1 VTSIGIVREVHMR
14 SYLVIV
20 FAGIGQLLAAAPVAA
35 HHAFAAE
42 FDAEQ
47 PVRLEG
53 TVARMEW
60 ISPHSWLHLDVP
72 KPDGTVERWM
82 VEGGPPNALFR
93 RGITQ
98 ESLPVGTE
106 VVIEGFRARD
116 GSMRANGR
124 DITLTDGS
132 RPFVGPFGSGAPGD
146 GPTR

>member
-1 VTSIGIVREVHMR
+1 MR

-20 FAGIGQLLAAAPVAA
+20 LAGIGQLLAAAPVAA
-35 HHAFAAE
+35 
-42 FDAEQ
+42 

>member
-1 VTSIGIVREVHMR
+1 MR

-20 FAGIGQLLAAAPVAA
+20 LAGIGQLLAAAPVAA

-132 RPFVGPFGSGAPGD
+132 RPFGGPFGSGAPGD

>member
-1 VTSIGIVREVHMR
+1 MR

-20 FAGIGQLLAAAPVAA
+20 LAGIGQLLAAAPVAA

-116 GSMRANGR
+116 GSMLANGR

>member
-1 VTSIGIVREVHMR
+1 MR

-20 FAGIGQLLAAAPVAA
+20 LAGIGQLLAAAPVAA

-82 VEGGPPNALFR
+82 VEGGPPNALIR

>member
-1 VTSIGIVREVHMR
+1 MR

-98 ESLPVGTE
+98 ESLPVGTQ

-124 DITLTDGS
+124 DIMLADGS
-132 RPFVGPFGSGAPGD
+132 RPFVGSFSSGAPGD

>member
-1 VTSIGIVREVHMR
+1 MRDDLYIGLAIV
-14 SYLVIV
+14 
-20 FAGIGQLLAAAPVAA
+20 GQLWVAAPSAA

-42 FDAEQ
+42 FDADQ

-60 ISPHSWLHLDVP
+60 ISPHSWLHLDVTNA
-72 KPDGTVERWM
+72 DGTVERWM
-82 VEGGPPNALFR
+82 IEGGPPNALFR

-98 ESLPVGTE
+98 ESLPVGTH
-106 VVIEGFRARD
+106 VIIEGFRARD

-124 DITLTDGS
+124 DITFTDGS
-132 RPFVGPFGSGAPGD
+132 RPFVGTFSSGAPGD

>member
-1 VTSIGIVREVHMR
+1 MR

-20 FAGIGQLLAAAPVAA
+20 LAGIGQLLAAAPVAA

-60 ISPHSWLHLDVP
+60 ISQHSWLHLDVP

>member
-1 VTSIGIVREVHMR
+1 MR
-14 SYLVIV
+14 SYLLIV

-35 HHAFAAE
+35 PHAFAAE

-98 ESLPVGTE
+98 ESLPGGTE

-116 GSMRANGR
+116 GSRRANGR

>member
-1 VTSIGIVREVHMR
+1 MR
-14 SYLVIV
+14 TNLVIV
-20 FAGIGQLLAAAPVAA
+20 LVGIGQLLVAIPATA

-42 FDAEQ
+42 FDADQ

-60 ISPHSWLHLDVP
+60 ISPHSWLHLDVQ

-82 VEGGPPNALFR
+82 IEGGPPNALFR

-98 ESLPVGTE
+98 ESLPVGTH
-106 VVIEGFRARD
+106 VVVEGFRARD

-124 DITLTDGS
+124 DITFTDGS
-132 RPFVGPFGSGAPGD
+132 RPFVGSFSSGAPGD

>member
-1 VTSIGIVREVHMR
+1 MR

-20 FAGIGQLLAAAPVAA
+20 LAGIGQLLAAAPVAA

-82 VEGGPPNALFR
+82 GEGGPPNALFR